1 MLNPQAYRDATSL
14 STFSSPYSSPAPSNL
29 LEDLN
34 TGKRKLPG
42 EWEDSFSSGFTSAS
56 ALYQAGLSN
65 EAGYPHTPMGE
76 DYDQQNMQQ
85 PQSTW
90 EQVRNGVY
98 NAVHHGVEQPRGMQK
113 SLHESEIAKLTAYGS
128 YGGSNGRDFGLN
140 YDESGP
146 VSRFDVGTSD
156 PESRYVSSNWVPSP
170 DL

>member
-1 MLNPQAYRDATSL
+1 MLNSQAYRDSTSL

-42 EWEDSFSSGFTSAS
+42 EWEDANDLGPFSSGFTSAS
-56 ALYQAGLSN
+56 ALYQAGLGN
-65 EAGYPHTPMGE
+65 EAVYPQTPMGM
-76 DYDQQNMQQ
+76 DYNQQGMQQ

-90 EQVRNGVY
+90 DQVRNGVY
-98 NAVHHGVEQPRGMQK
+98 NVVHRGVEQLRGMQK

-128 YGGSNGRDFGLN
+128 FGGSNGRDFGLN

-156 PESRYVSSNWVPSP
+156 PESRYASFT
-170 DL
+170 

>member
-42 EWEDSFSSGFTSAS
+42 EWEDTTDLNPYSSGFTPAS
-56 ALYQAGLSN
+56 ALYQAGLGN
-65 EAGYPHTPMGE
+65 EVGYPQTPMGE
-76 DYDQQNMQQ
+76 DYNQQDMQQ

-98 NAVHHGVEQPRGMQK
+98 NAVHHGVEQLRGMQK

-156 PESRYVSSNWVPSP
+156 PESRYVSFN
-170 DL
+170 